1 MMKRDRRYISSFVV
15 ALLLLVSASQARAAE
30 EITIEGNL
38 RRTVE
43 AGGWLVVSDAGKY
56 LILNPQRYQREAW
69 FREGA
74 LVEATGEAKPDV
86 VTTYMEGVPFQVSSM
101 RPLRRQNGSNSRSG
115 RGGGDSAAARAAE
128 LTRVSVTGEAV
139 VQMQPD
145 TAIVTVAVVTQNA
158 SASEAQAE
166 NASRSDAVVRA
177 VKSAAGP
184 NAEVKTSGYML
195 QPQYAYKEGAPP
207 RITSYIARNSVT
219 VTMSDLTRVGAV
231 IDAASR
237 AGANTVEN
245 LSFTLRRDEQARRQA
260 LTAATREALEKARA
274 VGQALGGRL
283 VRVVEVQ
290 EAGMMRPPIPVY
302 DRRASL
308 AVAEASS
315 APTPIEPGSLDVRVQ
330 VQLTAEI
337 EAR

>member
-1 MMKRDRRYISSFVV
+1 MMKKRYTLIGSLVV
-15 ALLLLVSASQARAAE
+15 ALTIMVFAAQARAAE
-30 EITIEGNL
+30 QITIEGNL

-43 AGGWLVVSDAGKY
+43 AGGWLIVSDAGKY
-56 LILNPQRYQREAW
+56 LILNPQRYQRESW

-74 LVEATGEAKPDV
+74 MVEATGEARPDA
-86 VTTYMEGVPFQVSSM
+86 VTIYMEGVPFQVGSM
-101 RPLRRQNGSNSRSG
+101 RPRQGGGNRSG
-115 RGGGDSAAARAAE
+115 RGGENASKTTGH
-128 LTRVSVTGEAV
+128 TRVTVTGEAV

-145 TAIVTVAVVTQNA
+145 TAIVTIAVVTQNA

-166 NASRSDAVVRA
+166 NASKTDAVVRA

-207 RITSYIARNSVT
+207 RITSYIARNSIAVT
-219 VTMSDLTRVGAV
+219 LSDLSRVGVV

-260 LTAATREALEKARA
+260 LASATREALEKARA
-274 VGQALGGRL
+274 VGEALGGRI

-290 EAGMMRPPIPVY
+290 EAGTMRPPVHVY
-302 DRRASL
+302 DRGVNARL
-308 AVAEASS
+308 AVAESS
-315 APTPIEPGSLDVRVQ
+315 APPTPIEPGSLDIRVQ
-330 VQLTAEI
+330 VQLVADI